1 MLYFCQMP
9 GSLIGCWQQRAFK
22 GCACNLNPAV
32 TATDDWAN
40 PSSLK
45 KKLTM
50 QTSHRF
56 TGTFGWS
63 SAQAISWMLKGKQM
77 GSLRSNEPGA
87 NKNRPVPLVSIMCD
101 LLDLIFIS
109 SSPPKQN
116 AEPLS
121 AALCVSLTFLLS
133 LRKPWTIT
141 HCLKWRA
148 LPFHETSDQQP
159 CLKIAD
165 KISLGY
171 TLTLTSSTVKRL
183 FIIRSPL
190 TFFV

>member
-1 MLYFCQMP
+1 MIEQ
-9 GSLIGCWQQRAFK
+9 IRH
-22 GCACNLNPAV
+22 
-32 TATDDWAN
+32 
-40 PSSLK
+40 PSK
-45 KKLTM
+45 KWTM

-56 TGTFGWS
+56 TGTSGWS
-63 SAQAISWMLKGKQM
+63 SARAISWMLKGKQM
-77 GSLRSNEPGA
+77 GSLRSNKPGA

-109 SSPPKQN
+109 SSPPQN
-116 AEPLS
+116 KMLS
-121 AALCVSLTFLLS
+121 RCQPHFVWVLLLLLS

-141 HCLKWRA
+141 YCLKWRA

-159 CLKIAD
+159 WLKIAD

-171 TLTLTSSTVKRL
+171 TMTLTSSTVKGL
-183 FIIRSPL
+183 FISRSPL

>member
-1 MLYFCQMP
+1 MP

-45 KKLTM
+45 KKWTM

-56 TGTFGWS
+56 TGTSGWS
-63 SAQAISWMLKGKQM
+63 SARAISWMLKGKQM

-121 AALCVSLTFLLS
+121 AALCVSLTSSFISQKTLNDNPLLKVES
-133 LRKPWTIT
+133 SAFSWNLRPT
-141 HCLKWRA
+141 
-148 LPFHETSDQQP
+148 
-159 CLKIAD
+159 
-165 KISLGY
+165 
-171 TLTLTSSTVKRL
+171 TLFENSW
-183 FIIRSPL
+183 
-190 TFFV
+190 